1 MLNPLKHFFW
11 ACSGTTMSLINTKDC
26 ETEHSK
32 YVGIGAA
39 VFLTGV
45 LAAIASTYAF
55 STVFDSFGWSVAFG
69 IFWGLMIFNLDRY
82 LVLSIRNKPPLQT
95 QGWSAKLWH
104 WGGVLLVALPRV
116 LLAALLAIVITKPLE
131 LLIFKDEI
139 ALEMPSLQVDQ
150 AKQFQRE
157 LETEV
162 EGGEG
167 TTLAARI
174 KKLQDENKEIEKQI
188 ADKQAE
194 QQKARQAAV
203 DEALGLA
210 TLPPGE
216 GRVFELKKKIA
227 DAKEKEAQ
235 DFIAPKQK
243 LLELNNKQIED
254 LTQQQLTVAKQAQQ
268 LSAGTNGL
276 ATQLQAFSRLT
287 KKNPVIWQADLLIMA
302 IILILEIAPI
312 LTKFY
317 AKYGPY
323 DKLLDLS
330 EDKVYLAKDAE
341 LEHYKRELELKKES
355 FSRREQAV
363 RDIQD
368 SVIDDTMHETRNA
381 KQGSESYV
389 NLHNAKI
396 ELIEQATGF
405 LTRTHENGNKN
416 E

>member
-11 ACSGTTMSLINTKDC
+11 ACSGTTKSLIKTKDC

-45 LAAIASTYAF
+45 LAAVASTYAF
-55 STVFDSFGWSVAFG
+55 STVFDSFRLSVAFG

-82 LVLSIRNKPPLQT
+82 LVLSIRNKPPVENQAWRERL
-95 QGWSAKLWH
+95 KH

-116 LLAALLAIVITKPLE
+116 LLAALLAVVITKPLE
-131 LLIFKDEI
+131 LLIFKEEI

-162 EGGEG
+162 GAGAG
-167 TTLAARI
+167 TTLASRI

-188 ADKQAE
+188 AAKQEE
-194 QQKARQAAV
+194 QQAARQAAV

-210 TLPPGE
+210 TLPAGE

-227 DAKEKEAQ
+227 DAKEREAE
-235 DFIAPKQK
+235 DFIKPKQE
-243 LLELNNKQIED
+243 LLRMNNEHIKT
-254 LTQQQLTVAKQAQQ
+254 LSQQQQTVEQQAQQ
-268 LSAGTNGL
+268 LSVNTNGL

-287 KKNPVIWQADLLIMA
+287 QKNPIIRQADWVIMA

-323 DKLLDLS
+323 DKLLDLT
-330 EDKVYLAKDAE
+330 EEKVYLAKEAE
-341 LEHYKRELELKKES
+341 RENFKRELDLNRES
-355 FSRREQAV
+355 FGRREQAV
-363 RDIQD
+363 RDIQE
-368 SVIDDTMHETRNA
+368 SLIDDTMHETRNA

-389 NLHNAKI
+389 YLHNAKI
-396 ELIEQATGF
+396 ELIQSATDS
-405 LTRTHENGNKN
+405 LTSAGENGNK
-416 E
+416 

>member
-1 MLNPLKHFFW
+1 MLNPLKQFFW
-11 ACSGTTMSLINTKDC
+11 ACSGATMSLMKTKDC

-45 LAAIASTYAF
+45 LAAVASTYAF

-82 LVLSIRNKPPLQT
+82 LVLSIRNKPPLQNR
-95 QGWSAKLWH
+95 GLSDKLWH

-131 LLIFKDEI
+131 LLIFKEEI

-150 AKQFQRE
+150 AKRFQQQ
-157 LETEV
+157 LETELDD
-162 EGGEG
+162 GDG

-174 KKLQDENKEIEKQI
+174 KKLQDENNEIEKQI
-188 ADKQAE
+188 AAKQAD
-194 QQKARQAAV
+194 QQAARQAAV

-210 TLPPGE
+210 TLPAGE

-227 DAKEKEAQ
+227 DAKEREAAE
-235 DFIAPKQK
+235 FIAPKQK
-243 LLELNNKQIED
+243 LLELNNHQIQT
-254 LTQQQLTVAKQAQQ
+254 LTQQQQTLAQQAQQ
-268 LSAGTNGL
+268 LSLGTNGL

-287 KKNPVIWQADLLIMA
+287 QKNQVVRQADWVIMA

-323 DKLLDLS
+323 DKLLDLA
-330 EDKVYLAKDAE
+330 EEKVYLAKEAE
-341 LEHYKRELELKKES
+341 LEDFKRKLELDRES
-355 FSRREQAV
+355 FGRKEQAV
-363 RDIQD
+363 RDIQE

-381 KQGSESYV
+381 KSGSESYV
-389 NLHNAKI
+389 YLHNAKI
-396 ELIEQATGF
+396 DLIQTATDS
-405 LTRTHENGNKN
+405 LTTATENGNK
-416 E
+416 